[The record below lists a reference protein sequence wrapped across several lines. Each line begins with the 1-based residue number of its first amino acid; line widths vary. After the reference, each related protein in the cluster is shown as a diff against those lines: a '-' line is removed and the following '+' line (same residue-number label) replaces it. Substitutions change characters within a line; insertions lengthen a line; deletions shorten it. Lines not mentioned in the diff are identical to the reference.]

1 MRVFIDGIFDLFHIG
16 HLKSFE
22 KTITVAEQELKKTN
36 KNEKVELIVGV
47 IGDNDALNY
56 KRKPVIPG
64 NDRKYIIE
72 SLSIVNK
79 VIYPSPLIVS
89 KQFLEDNNIDLVVHG
104 FSNKNDFEKQKHHY
118 QDIIDLGIF
127 RYIEYHKDESTTN
140 IINKCKLINFSSK
153 II

>member
-1 MRVFIDGIFDLFHIG
+1 MSFIKDLVKASGNEYAGIVSDGVAAGDVDSFIDSGSYVFNALLSGSLYGGLPKNKITAIAG
-16 HLKSFE
+16 ESATG
-22 KTITVAEQELKKTN
+22 KTYF
-36 KNEKVELIVGV
+36 
-47 IGDNDALNY
+47 AL
-56 KRKPVIPG
+56 G
-64 NDRKYIIE
+64 MC
-72 SLSIVNK
+72 
-79 VIYPSPLIVS
+79 

>member
-56 KRKPVIPG
+56 KRKPVISG
-64 NDRKYIIE
+64 KDRKYIIE

-127 RYIEYHKDESTTN
+127 RYIEYYKDESTTN
-140 IINKCKLINFSSK
+140 IIKKCKLINFSSK

>member
-64 NDRKYIIE
+64 KDRKYIIE

-127 RYIEYHKDESTTN
+127 RYIEYYKDESTTN
-140 IINKCKLINFSSK
+140 IIKKCKLINFSSK